1 MQNEVEIA
9 IQINGKVRGRISVPA
24 SLTAKD
30 ADSLRGNEQVKK
42 LVGDKQIRKLIYVPG
57 RLVNVVVG

>member
-1 MQNEVEIA
+1 MLTLEHLAWSLPDGTDIVKDI
-9 IQINGKVRGRISVPA
+9 